1 MVKLKEFN
9 AKRKLKGAVRAV
21 MAQKTWATMLQ
32 EAAKDKK
39 EEEPIVIDLL
49 AGEISAHAQAGA
61 RVDVETVLIIGNR
74 YWKKGNRKE
83 NLQDDD
89 EGKFLLT

>member
-32 EAAKDKK
+32 EAAKDKEEAGKDK
-39 EEEPIVIDLL
+39 EEAPTAEAPTKGTTAPRLP
-49 AGEISAHAQAGA
+49 
-61 RVDVETVLIIGNR
+61 
-74 YWKKGNRKE
+74 KKAPKRRNGSPFSRS
-83 NLQDDD
+83 
-89 EGKFLLT
+89 LTFFRQFPYFV

>member
-32 EAAKDKK
+32 EAAKDKEEAGKDK
-39 EEEPIVIDLL
+39 EEAPTAEAPT
-49 AGEISAHAQAGA
+49 AA
-61 RVDVETVLIIGNR
+61 
-74 YWKKGNRKE
+74 
-83 NLQDDD
+83 
-89 EGKFLLT
+89 